1 MEEVTIIPRQV
12 IYNLENIYIK
22 EVLSL
27 LKWFKD
33 SQQISQPGDP
43 AERLGIPRESDFEG
57 QWDLVTEFSQDWGY
71 RDTWRAKTKSC
82 VHQEPGERS
91 SDPIRN

>member
-43 AERLGIPRESDFEG
+43 AKGLKTPRGFDFEV
-57 QWDLVTEFSQDWGY
+57 QWDLIRELAQDWGN
-71 RDTWRAKTKSC
+71 RLLEGTNKTLC
-82 VHQEPGERS
+82 TPGPRRKEQ
-91 SDPIRN
+91 